1 MNNIYCEDPKVI
13 YFHRKS
19 YDLPKVRL
27 PSAKTIYYE

>member
-1 MNNIYCEDPKVI
+1 MI

-27 PSAKTIYYE
+27 PSALLLNFPRSGKIFFEI